1 MTPTLITPPA
11 SMPVTLLDVKE
22 HLRVD
27 HDEEDAL
34 ISGLISAAVAHLD
47 GRAGVL
53 GRCIMPQTWRVSAEA
68 GDVVL
73 PFPDVT
79 AASVDYGDGAVAL
92 DVTATGR
99 GPMVTLDQDGDIT
112 FTCAMPAHLLP
123 AIKGAVMML
132 VAHWYATRE
141 AASGAM
147 APVPMAADALISA
160 LRWVRI

>member
-68 GDVVL
+68 GDVLL
-73 PFPDVT
+73 PMPDVT
-79 AASVDYGDGAVAL
+79 AASVDYGDGPVVL
-92 DVTATGR
+92 NVTATAA
-99 GPMVTLDQDGDIT
+99 GPCVTLAQAGDVT
-112 FTCAMPAHLLP
+112 FTCAMPAHMLP
-123 AIKGAVMML
+123 VVQVAIKLL
-132 VAHWYATRE
+132 VGHWYQTRE
-141 AASGAM
+141 AVSA
-147 APVPMAADALISA
+147 PMAEVPLAVDALVSA
-160 LRWVRI
+160 LRWRRI

>member
-79 AASVDYGDGAVAL
+79 AASVDYGDGPVVL
-92 DVTATGR
+92 DVTATAS
-99 GPMVTLDQDGDIT
+99 GPCVTLAQAGDVT

-123 AIKGAVMML
+123 AVQVAIKLL
-132 VAHWYATRE
+132 VGHWYATRE
-141 AASGAM
+141 TVGQSMEALPLAF
-147 APVPMAADALISA
+147 DALIA
-160 LRWVRI
+160 PLRRRRI